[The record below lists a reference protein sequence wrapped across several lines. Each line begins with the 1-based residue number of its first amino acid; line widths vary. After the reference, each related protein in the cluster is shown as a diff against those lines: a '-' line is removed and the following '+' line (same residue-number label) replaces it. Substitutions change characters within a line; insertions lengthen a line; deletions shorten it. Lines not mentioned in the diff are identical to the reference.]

1 MVAKKDLL
9 SGGSNK
15 RYVNLAHVIRLRIR
29 TGEYAPGSRLP
40 SIEQIASQF
49 DAAVVTTRQ
58 ALGLL
63 EADGLVQR
71 RQGVGTFV
79 SDSVVAPAAL
89 QLPLDEDWSGIR
101 NLWQNSTTRI
111 LGEHRN
117 AVVPID
123 HGQPGTLGDAYH
135 HMRRLHEAQGMPYTV
150 ADIYLDQSIFE
161 KAPKRFRKEI
171 VLHLLR
177 KLMPDTKLDAHET
190 IQIDAADVELAKLLD
205 IAVGAPV
212 VIMKRVVRDQ
222 AGRILYVGIPIYRG
236 DIVRLDRTFAI

>member
-9 SGGSNK
+9 SRGSSK
-15 RYVNLAHVIRLRIR
+15 RYVSLAHVIRLRIR
-29 TGEYAPGSRLP
+29 TGEYPPGSRLP

-49 DAAVVTTRQ
+49 DAAIVTTRQ

-63 EADGLVQR
+63 EDDGLVKR

-79 SDSVVAPAAL
+79 SDSVLSPAAF

-101 NLWQNSTTRI
+101 ALWQVSTTHM
-111 LGEHRN
+111 LGEYSN
-117 AVVPID
+117 VVAPVE
-123 HGQPGTLGDAYH
+123 HGELGTLSGAYH
-135 HMRRLHEAQGMPYTV
+135 HMRRVHEAEGMPYTV
-150 ADIYLDQSIFE
+150 ADIYLDQDVFR

-177 KLMPDTKLDAHET
+177 ELMPDAKLDAHET
-190 IQIDAADVELAKLLD
+190 MQIDAADVELAKLLD

-212 VIMKRVVRDQ
+212 VIVKRVVRDQ
-222 AGRILYVGIPIYRG
+222 TGRILYVGIPIYRG
-236 DIVRLDRTFAI
+236 DIVRLDRTFSI